1 MGLDV
6 HQLIGRRPEEVAW
19 VDLVGLPLPPPSEID
34 EIRTYHAFPGLG
46 FELISEPP
54 DVGAARVVVSIM
66 LYSGRDRTD
75 GFERFEGELPWG
87 LSFGWSRHDCRRH
100 LGEPDRSKDAREVAG
115 VGRQPPY
122 DRWNPSSE
130 LGLWCHYSFDESL
143 TDRVDVA
150 ASWFL

>member
-75 GFERFEGELPWG
+75 GVRRGRGDVRHALRRQLPRHG
-87 LSFGWSRHDCRRH
+87 SRSGSWANRRI
-100 LGEPDRSKDAREVAG
+100 
-115 VGRQPPY
+115 
-122 DRWNPSSE
+122 PSS
-130 LGLWCHYSFDESL
+130 GV
-143 TDRVDVA
+143 TRARNPIRRA
-150 ASWFL
+150 ASVGSAVTWRTSPNR